1 MTDNTSN
8 INSYLCFKLGNE
20 FFAADVRSTLKILQ
34 LSEITKVP
42 HAPTNMKGVI
52 NHHGNVLPVVD
63 LNQTLELP
71 ISEVGSNTCIIIM
84 SVGGEK
90 ETISIGAI
98 VDEVLSVEEIADD
111 SIKDPPTMGGNHKL
125 DYIKGVFE
133 NNDLFVMVLDID
145 KIFENTSLQNN

>member
-1 MTDNTSN
+1 MTDNQSN

-20 FFAADVRSTLKILQ
+20 FFAADVKSTLKILQ
-34 LSEITKVP
+34 MSEITKVP

-71 ISEVGSNTCIIIM
+71 LSEVGGNTCIIIM
-84 SVGGEK
+84 SLDTEK
-90 ETISIGAI
+90 DTINIGAI
-98 VDEVLSVEEIADD
+98 VDEVLSVEEISDEN
-111 SIKDPPTMGGNHKL
+111 IKEPPSMGGNHKL

-133 NNDLFVMVLDID
+133 NNDQFVMVLDID
-145 KIFENTSLQNN
+145 KIFENTSL